1 MKHFNHKLISFFFL
15 YFATQSLK
23 ASGLSEL
30 CTVSQIGDAPG
41 IIFLNTPTWG
51 TGSVN
56 GNIVF
61 NFFTPNYWSAGC
73 VATSMA
79 EVMAYFQWPLS
90 GTGLVS
96 YQEDDAGNLSVNFGV
111 AEYYLDKV
119 LDDYTGGYTSEQ
131 RDLAA
136 QISYHAAISVKMDFE
151 SLGSTA
157 STRDIDDAL
166 KKYFC
171 YSASYTSDLD
181 KLVADIKKNIQS
193 GHPGIISLEYI
204 DSYGNKHGHAV
215 VADGYSEAYGYHLN
229 MGWNGNS
236 ANGWYDIEG
245 TFNAGGY
252 DTVTGGVVDI
262 IPIPAIDKEITWY
275 SEDSARV
282 SWSVSPKL
290 QSDYYQVQ
298 LLAPSGIWEIIAD
311 TLYNQN
317 TLVCLNETGTWS
329 VRVRG
334 YYDGRYCD
342 FSESYKIKMGSDVEV
357 VFTIDMGSEL
367 MAGNEW

>member
-1 MKHFNHKLISFFFL
+1 M
-15 YFATQSLK
+15 
-23 ASGLSEL
+23 
-30 CTVSQIGDAPG
+30 
-41 IIFLNTPTWG
+41 
-51 TGSVN
+51 
-56 GNIVF
+56 
-61 NFFTPNYWSAGC
+61 
-73 VATSMA
+73 
-79 EVMAYFQWPLS
+79 
-90 GTGLVS
+90 
-96 YQEDDAGNLSVNFGV
+96 
-111 AEYYLDKV
+111 
-119 LDDYTGGYTSEQ
+119 
-131 RDLAA
+131 
-136 QISYHAAISVKMDFE
+136 
-151 SLGSTA
+151 
-157 STRDIDDAL
+157 
-166 KKYFC
+166 
-171 YSASYTSDLD
+171 D

-342 FSESYKIKMGSDVEV
+342 FSESYKIKIGSDVEV

-367 MAGNEW
+367 MAGNEWLLLFGSKSPLGTVQNSPAFTNVSGTTLYTTSVIFTSDVIGDTLLYYYGVRNSTGVCHKESELHKYLITSDLLQELPVVLYNNSMSSLANTVQVETELIHCYPNPFNTSLTIDLPELNINFQHTLSIYNLQGKRVGKLDITAGRYDKQVIWNAADMASGMYIIRLDQNKLSQKIFLIK